1 MKLKNSFL
9 SIIAMLVFGL
19 MVTTTTA
26 WAGQLSLNEN
36 DGYFRMQDAG
46 TDTLTIG
53 NGVQQFTVESYGI
66 DDDAVL
72 VLKAPEGRVFQF
84 GPFVAMYETVPVRVF
99 DGADTNAILLF
110 SKTVDNYYGNTYV
123 DGFYGRYVSSG
134 QYATIALKKG
144 VENTFVLKT
153 VVADPNENHRISV
166 GNIYGYNFWYH
177 DDYYD
182 RDEYMYSVCANGCG
196 SVNLTVESATVNT
209 PVSFSATPSG
219 NKVLNRVVV
228 KDGDKSIAVT
238 GGTWYTSNDAT
249 FTMPATDVTIEPY
262 YARGWTA
269 RDGLTIETPYNEI
282 LEVDIPSEAES
293 FTVNRGEVASASSM
307 APIKPLI
314 LRAPAGKLMQ
324 LEDNEGHPYYGDD
337 FSAYIGAFEDPVAV
351 DAPRMIGN
359 TSSGEV
365 LTLLKYTHVV
375 KLVNASDF
383 PHEISIVTKGDCG
396 GNVTHNLTNLA
407 SVVAGTEV
415 SMKVEPEEGCALNE
429 VFIAVGSKNDTTRV
443 RITGGSWFTSE
454 EFSFTMPFANI
465 FVIVNYVEKTK
476 MNAENGLYVNVPK
489 VDPLTVSIPEGVQSF
504 EVREPRTPYNG
515 NVLTL
520 TAPENK
526 NLQISGLAYGES
538 GDLLKIYDG
547 ANTGATELWSGK
559 AGPVDEI
566 SSGNSLTLYLKGG
579 PVFPQLTVKVVDP
592 NVEYAINVFP
602 YVNNGTVS
610 SNVQK
615 AKAGDVITLTLTPD
629 NGYLL
634 SDAFVA
640 YGDNL
645 YADLTGGTWYNN
657 QAQFVMP
664 ASDVVVFAVFA
675 RPQEITSIYAV
686 IPEEGSLTASIPNGV
701 SSLTVYSN
709 YDYNDNFYYRNN
721 SDGTLTLT
729 APEGFKLNVHDVN
742 CATADDGDFLE
753 IYDGVDKNA
762 EKLKTFCR
770 NNGSSDLL
778 SSSGNSLT
786 FRFKSNEQGNASYA
800 SLSVDVV
807 NPWEN
812 LKVPTTGVIAMD
824 IPEGVTFVRVQNEK
838 DGDGHYYNNSDGSL
852 TLTVPEGYA
861 FYLDGSV
868 ATDYNEKEG
877 KGDSLIIFDG
887 ADVNADPLIV
897 MSGYHYAYD
906 MFSSGRSIT
915 FLFRSDAYGVDEGID
930 IEMWIMKKSDYAAVD
945 VYDFEGFKWARID
958 GSYAGTDAVNISE
971 PVTVNRVEYNRE
983 FPTGVYSTMML
994 PFDVNTGNVSGLEA
1008 ALYYNG
1014 IGTDK
1019 NGHQAIK
1026 MKVLWATN
1034 DWAIANNITKTYLD
1048 TNLKA
1053 NTPYLV
1059 QMSAKTFVVNGGVT
1073 IVPTAETAEP
1083 KNDWVFR
1090 GTWQYKKWG
1099 AFCSTEG
1106 QNCDPETGY
1115 AYGFAASSSDDN
1127 NISVGD
1133 FVKVGEGAWIRPMR
1147 AYLVHKDKLQTT
1159 QFVRANGSY
1168 VKRPSAVPE
1177 ELPEFMSVIIDVD
1190 GDGDGKETTVIGQF
1204 NTRTGEFKM
1213 NYDRGTFDLKGRRVN
1228 SANKAR
1234 GAYYGKNVLKK

>member
-72 VLKAPEGRVFQF
+72 VLKAPEGRRLQL

-134 QYATIALKKG
+134 QYVTIALKKG
-144 VENTFVLKT
+144 VKNTFVLKT
-153 VVADPNENHRISV
+153 IVTDPNENHSISV
-166 GNIYGYNFWYH
+166 GRIYGYNFWYH
-177 DDYYD
+177 DDDYD

-196 SVNLTVESATVNT
+196 SVSLAVESAKVNAQ
-209 PVSFSATPSG
+209 VSFSATPG
-219 NKVLNRVVV
+219 ENRVLNRVVV
-228 KDGDKSIAVT
+228 KDGYWGIAVS

-282 LEVDIPSEAES
+282 LEVDIPFEAES

-454 EFSFTMPFANI
+454 AFSFTMPFANI

-476 MNAENGLYVNVPK
+476 MNAENGLYVNMPK

-579 PVFPQLTVKVVDP
+579 PVFPQLFVKVVDP

-602 YVNNGTVS
+602 YVTNGTVS

-664 ASDVVVFAVFA
+664 ASDVVVFAVFEMVNERSRA
-675 RPQEITSIYAV
+675 IAMPNSGTVRAV
-686 IPEEGSLTASIPNGV
+686 IPEYVPYFSIYTDGY
-701 SSLTVYSN
+701 YS
-709 YDYNDNFYYRNN
+709 YPNN
-721 SDGTLTLT
+721 SDGTLVLT
-729 APEGFKLNVHDVN
+729 APEGYAFEVFGAA
-742 CATADDGDFLE
+742 CTADDGDSLV
-753 IYDGVDKNA
+753 IYDGADASV
-762 EKLKTFCR
+762 EKLLKITGEMESC
-770 NNGSSDLL
+770 NLAYGNANVYTY
-778 SSSGNSLT
+778 SSGRNLT
-786 FRFKSNEQGNASYA
+786 LHFKSNEA
-800 SLSVDVV
+800 
-807 NPWEN
+807 
-812 LKVPTTGVIAMD
+812 
-824 IPEGVTFVRVQNEK
+824 
-838 DGDGHYYNNSDGSL
+838 
-852 TLTVPEGYA
+852 
-861 FYLDGSV
+861 
-868 ATDYNEKEG
+868 
-877 KGDSLIIFDG
+877 
-887 ADVNADPLIV
+887 
-897 MSGYHYAYD
+897 GYHYGLGLNV
-906 MFSSGRSIT
+906 MP
-915 FLFRSDAYGVDEGID
+915 
-930 IEMWIMKKSDYAAVD
+930 MKKTGSSAVAI
-945 VYDFEGFKWARID
+945 YENAINYKLARID

-971 PVTVNRVEYNRE
+971 PVTVDAVEYNRE

-1026 MKVLWATN
+1026 MKVLWATK
-1034 DWAIANNITKTYLD
+1034 DWAAANNITKTYLD